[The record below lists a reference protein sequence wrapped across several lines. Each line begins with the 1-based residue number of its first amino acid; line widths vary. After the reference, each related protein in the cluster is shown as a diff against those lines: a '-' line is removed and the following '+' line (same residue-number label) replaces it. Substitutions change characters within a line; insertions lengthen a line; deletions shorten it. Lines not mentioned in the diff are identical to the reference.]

1 MDRKAYKKKNKK
13 KINSKFRLEVHE
25 LIFKIDAYMNQC
37 KEAMIDV
44 LTQIRKVYA
53 NFRLGD
59 IMNCMYIEGTQV
71 GF

>member
-1 MDRKAYKKKNKK
+1 
-13 KINSKFRLEVHE
+13 
-25 LIFKIDAYMNQC
+25 MNQC

-59 IMNCMYIEGTQV
+59 IMNCMYTEGTQV